1 MNSKDDLNKSTL
13 FQFIKARRSTR
24 KYLNNSVEREKI
36 ETCIEAARLA
46 PSAENVQ
53 PCRFLVLDEP
63 KRIAEFSEEAFSGI
77 YRFTRWAAQAPVII
91 CIFAELDWLAN
102 RIGKQMQG
110 TSYYLIDVGIA
121 GEHLVL
127 QAEELGLGT
136 CWIGWFNAKKTKKY
150 LDVPASWRAVALLS
164 LGYPEFRKEEVSKRH
179 PLEEVLFYN
188 HYKK

>member
-1 MNSKDDLNKSTL
+1 MNSKDDLKKATL
-13 FQFIKARRSTR
+13 FQLIKARRSTR

-102 RIGKQMQG
+102 RLGKQVQG

-136 CWIGWFNAKKTKKY
+136 CWIGWFNAKRAKKY

-164 LGYPEFRKEEVSKRH
+164 LGYPEYRKEEVTKRH
-179 PLEEVLFYN
+179 PLKEVLYYN
-188 HYKK
+188 HCKK